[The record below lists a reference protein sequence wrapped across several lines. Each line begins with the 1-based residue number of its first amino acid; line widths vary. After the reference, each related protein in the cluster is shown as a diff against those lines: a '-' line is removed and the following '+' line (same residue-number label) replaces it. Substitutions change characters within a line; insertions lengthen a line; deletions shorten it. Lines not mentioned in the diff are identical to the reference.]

1 MQNFFKTC
9 SVLSSNQAFSNL
21 VSFFPTSSQI
31 NLHEWEMYFFS
42 NVCRNHY
49 FSSNLELQSNLLLAS
64 CSDSWFLKNL
74 PAAIPTKL
82 TCSVPTGAKIDQL

>member
-31 NLHEWEMYFFS
+31 NLHEWEMYFFQMF
-42 NVCRNHY
+42 VVI
-49 FSSNLELQSNLLLAS
+49 FLQ
-64 CSDSWFLKNL
+64 
-74 PAAIPTKL
+74 I
-82 TCSVPTGAKIDQL
+82 